1 MDERLKERTK
11 EEPGWFEGGERNAAV
26 RRFFWSRRVQAG
38 RKMAEYRLH

>member
-38 RKMAEYRLH
+38 CEMAEYRLH